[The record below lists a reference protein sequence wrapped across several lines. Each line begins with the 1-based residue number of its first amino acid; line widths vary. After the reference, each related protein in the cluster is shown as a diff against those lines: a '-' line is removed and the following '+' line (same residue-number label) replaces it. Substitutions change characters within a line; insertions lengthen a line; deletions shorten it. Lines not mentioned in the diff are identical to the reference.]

1 MLREST
7 CPHPPDQWRWSCA
20 RRRWRKAAGGRTRGR
35 QCGAFPRTG
44 GGGSPRHCSKGPE
57 LAKDFPDTLGENL
70 GDADTQRDVQSG
82 KTGLA
87 KEARLAGEAGAE
99 QEELPVDTGRV
110 LQPAPLGQLPEGAPT
125 VEVAEALLLGGGVSR
140 PPACRSSFGIEIGF
154 IDNVDMVKTN
164 EKEEAVAA
172 SAAPAGV
179 SSSHSADETVGAS
192 CPQAGFGGRSHA
204 DAAASGSEDAILK
217 RGAKDIRTAFQYRHL
232 IKEIYLKIAPK
243 EWHQGGESMLDSWK
257 GQERTL
263 YLEMCRRI
271 KVQPLSHEAV
281 MKSIG
286 VSSAGRVSARGSTS

>member
-1 MLREST
+1 MADPRPGSGA
-7 CPHPPDQWRWSCA
+7 A
-20 RRRWRKAAGGRTRGR
+20 RRRRQQAQRATARHVGWLVGLSQAIRSHHTWEGGDTAAAVGVKPPPWRGRTAAPRPCVRAPCRLWR
-35 QCGAFPRTG
+35 QLT
-44 GGGSPRHCSKGPE
+44 
-57 LAKDFPDTLGENL
+57 LAEAWARARRAV
-70 GDADTQRDVQSG
+70 DA
-82 KTGLA
+82 A
-87 KEARLAGEAGAE
+87 
-99 QEELPVDTGRV
+99 
-110 LQPAPLGQLPEGAPT
+110 GQLPEGAPT

-164 EKEEAVAA
+164 EKGEVVVA